1 MTTTSQPA
9 AGARTCFDKMW
20 DLHRIASFENNEDV
34 LQVDRLL
41 IHESMGAG
49 VLRDLVAQQRAVQ
62 APEQVFSFVDHAVDT
77 EPAGRAKARVGWH
90 EGATQLIEESVHM
103 ARRFGLHYIGA
114 DDARQ
119 GIVHVAAPE
128 LGVALPGL
136 TIACP
141 DSHTCTLGGLGALAW
156 GIGAS
161 ECLHAIATQTLVLQR
176 PGTMRVSLTGTLA
189 ADVTAKDVMLHLIGL
204 LGANAGVGYAVEFT
218 GSVVRALPVEA
229 RMTLCNMAVEMSAR
243 FGFVAADELTFDY
256 LRGREYAPRGAQWDE
271 AVRQWRAL
279 RTDDGARFDHEVE
292 VDCTAIEP
300 QITWGTS
307 PQHAMPVSGRVPDP
321 SQIIDVDE
329 RNWAER
335 ALRYQQLTGGTEA
348 QDIAI
353 DAAYIGSC
361 TNARLSDLRE
371 AAHVLAGRKVAP
383 GVTAICVPGS
393 SRVKAQAESEG
404 LDRIFRDAGF
414 EWHDAGC
421 GMCGNGRKRFKGER
435 IVSTTNRNFENRQ
448 GLGSRT
454 HLASPATVAA
464 SAVAGRLVGAR
475 GMTKE

>member
-1 MTTTSQPA
+1 M
-9 AGARTCFDKMW
+9 
-20 DLHRIASFENNEDV
+20 ASFGDNEDV

-49 VLRDLVAQQRAVQ
+49 VLRDLVAQQRDVH
-62 APEQVFSFVDHAVDT
+62 APQQVFSFVDHAVDT
-77 EPAGRAKARVGWH
+77 EPTGGAKARVGWH

-103 ARRFGLHYIGA
+103 ARRFGLQYIGA

-128 LGVALPGL
+128 LGVVLPGL

-141 DSHTCTLGGLGALAW
+141 DSHTCTLGGIGALAW

-161 ECLHAIATQTLVLQR
+161 ECLHAIATQALVLQR
-176 PGTMRVSLTGTLA
+176 PANMRVNLTGTLA

-204 LGANAGVGYAVEFT
+204 LGANAGVGYAVEFA
-218 GSVVRALPVEA
+218 GEVVRALPVEA

-256 LRGREYAPRGAQWDE
+256 LRGREYAPRGAHWDE

-279 RTDDGARFDHEVE
+279 RTDEGARFDREVD
-292 VDCTAIEP
+292 VDCTVIEP

-307 PQHAMPVSGRVPDP
+307 PQHAMPVSGRVPVPAQFTD
-321 SQIIDVDE
+321 IGE
-329 RNWAER
+329 RTWAER
-335 ALRYQQLTGGTEA
+335 ALCYQKLTGGTEA
-348 QDIAI
+348 QDIVI

-393 SRVKAQAESEG
+393 SRVKAQAEKEG
-404 LDRIFRDAGF
+404 LDRIFKDAGF

-421 GMCGNGRKRFKGER
+421 GMCGNGRYRFKGER

-464 SAVAGRLVGAR
+464 SAVAGRLISAR
-475 GMTKE
+475 SIGKA